1 MNRIVLK
8 NMSDNIDNPSVILK
22 LFKNQLRNN
31 KVLRNELMLRSE
43 IIKLHIRDEN
53 KEIKNLICSSIVN
66 DIIADV
72 EIRCLQN
79 IIHTHDLS

>member
-1 MNRIVLK
+1 
-8 NMSDNIDNPSVILK
+8 MSDNIDNPSVILK